1 MLMTGAIF
9 AFSSCSNNAEEVIE
23 IESTEQT
30 VSITVGLST
39 DVQTKAAFSETT
51 TLEDLRLMLMISYNG
66 VIVDT
71 AEAEGWDGTSKSFD
85 LTLVTGQTYSVAA
98 WADFGG
104 EYYSLTGVGAA
115 PVASM
120 VDPSAVVGGDMKCD
134 AFFAISDV
142 MFDSTSTSLS
152 LTLKRPFGLIW
163 IETEDLEVESLKN
176 AGLTPDNFV
185 GTFSVPS
192 TLDLLT
198 GAVGSDV
205 AVITAGDCNG
215 AELSYDY
222 IFANDEASVID
233 FSYTYSSGE
242 TVVSTYDFVNIPVR
256 RNYITKITG
265 NILTKEG
272 EVDVIVDQD
281 WDGSFD
287 EEI

>member
-1 MLMTGAIF
+1 MLMTGAMF
-9 AFSSCSNNAEEVIE
+9 AFSSCSNNAEEGIE
-23 IESTEQT
+23 IESSKQT
-30 VSITVGLST
+30 VSITVGLSS

-51 TLEDLRLMLMISYNG
+51 TLEDLRLVLMISYNG

-71 AEAEGWDGTSKSFD
+71 VEATDWDGTSKSFD

-98 WADFGG
+98 WADFGS

-142 MFDSTSTSLS
+142 MFDASSTALS

-163 IETEDLEVESLKN
+163 VETEDLEVESLKN
-176 AGLTPDNFV
+176 AGLTPDSFV

-192 TLDLLT
+192 TMDLLT
-198 GAVGSDV
+198 GAVGGDV
-205 AVITAGDCNG
+205 AVTTTGSCNG
-215 AELSYDY
+215 TQLSYDY

-233 FSYTYSSGE
+233 FSYTYSCGE
-242 TVVSTYDFVNIPVR
+242 TLVSTFDFVNIPVR

-265 NILTKEG
+265 NILTKDG
-272 EVDVIVDQD
+272 EIDVVVDQD